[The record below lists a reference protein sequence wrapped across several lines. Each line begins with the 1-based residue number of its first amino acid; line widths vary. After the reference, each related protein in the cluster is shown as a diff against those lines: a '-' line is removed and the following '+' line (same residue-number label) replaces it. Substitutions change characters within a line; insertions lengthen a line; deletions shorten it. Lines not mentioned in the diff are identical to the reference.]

1 MIGPLFSLRECRML
15 QICLYQ
21 RTKEAKPCSADHGMS
36 NIGNHGDGRK
46 YGLDPKTWASAY
58 SPTSRTVADPDS
70 TRTPFVAWGSGVRG
84 PVPDPDSTSHDE
96 VSRPWQFDHLVR
108 RDVDQVD
115 LTMLMAALSGTS
127 WPKNSVGILPDD
139 LLMPVSDP
147 EHIQADLM
155 LGNARSILE
164 QFGTKHSAFEALLK
178 MTAHPR

>member
-1 MIGPLFSLRECRML
+1 
-15 QICLYQ
+15 
-21 RTKEAKPCSADHGMS
+21 MS
-36 NIGNHGDGRK
+36 NIGNHGDGREHE
-46 YGLDPKTWASAY
+46 LDPKPWATV
-58 SPTSRTVADPDS
+58 PLTIQMVADPDS

-84 PVPDPDSTSHDE
+84 PVPDPNSSSHDQ
-96 VSRPWQFDHLVR
+96 VSRPWLFDHLVR

-139 LLMPVSDP
+139 LLKPLSDP

-164 QFGTKHSAFEALLK
+164 QFGTKQSAFEALLRK
-178 MTAHPR
+178 TAIPR